1 MNLIIFLK
9 RVVSQILYEG
19 FIRLFVGQNIYK
31 SDNMVPSCDNE
42 IARFC
47 KKLTIL
53 TICILFAT
61 ISVISGQKVKEKTP
75 PLRERMFFG
84 GNLGLQF
91 GTYTNIHVTPIVG
104 LWVMPR
110 IAVGAGP
117 NFTYYKDPFFKTI
130 MYGGNAY
137 VEFVPIRDINN
148 ALQIG
153 LHMGIFLH
161 LEDELLSLESAVWD
175 PQNPNNRFSVNT
187 VLGGFGISQQL
198 GTRSSLNLMFLW
210 TLTNSGYS
218 LYNNPEI
225 RLSFN
230 F

>member
-1 MNLIIFLK
+1 M
-9 RVVSQILYEG
+9 VSH
-19 FIRLFVGQNIYK
+19 
-31 SDNMVPSCDNE
+31 CDFTT
-42 IARFC
+42 ARSC
-47 KKLTIL
+47 KKITIL

-61 ISVISGQKVKEKTP
+61 ISVTSGQKVKEQTP

-84 GNLGLQF
+84 GNLGLSF

-104 LWVMPR
+104 LWVLPR
-110 IAVGAGP
+110 VAVAAGP
-117 NFTYYKDPFFKTI
+117 NFTYYKDPYYETT

-137 VEFVPIRDINN
+137 VEFVPVRDINN

-175 PQNPNNRFSVNT
+175 PQNSSKRFSANT
-187 VLGGFGISQQL
+187 LLGGFGISQQL
-198 GTRSSLNLMFLW
+198 GTRSSINLMFLW
-210 TLTNSGYS
+210 TLTNSGYA

-225 RLSFN
+225 RVSFN

>member
-1 MNLIIFLK
+1 MSPL
-9 RVVSQILYEG
+9 
-19 FIRLFVGQNIYK
+19 
-31 SDNMVPSCDNE
+31 CDCT
-42 IARFC
+42 IARSAR
-47 KKLTIL
+47 KITIL
-53 TICILFAT
+53 TISILFA
-61 ISVISGQKVKEKTP
+61 SVSVTSAQKVKEQKP
-75 PLRERMFFG
+75 PLRERIFFG

-91 GTYTNIHVTPIVG
+91 GTYTNIHITPIVG

-110 IAVGAGP
+110 IAVAAGP
-117 NFTYYKDPFFKTI
+117 NFTYYKDPYYETT

-137 VEFVPIRDINN
+137 VEFVPVRDINN

-175 PQNPNNRFSVNT
+175 PQNPSKRFSANT
-187 VLGGFGISQQL
+187 LLGGFGISQQL
-198 GTRSSLNLMFLW
+198 GTRSSINLIFLW
-210 TLTNSGYS
+210 TLTNSGYA

-225 RLSFN
+225 RVSFN

>member
-1 MNLIIFLK
+1 MSPLCDCTLA
-9 RVVSQILYEG
+9 R
-19 FIRLFVGQNIYK
+19 
-31 SDNMVPSCDNE
+31 SCRK
-42 IARFC
+42 I
-47 KKLTIL
+47 TIL
-53 TICILFAT
+53 TICILFAAL
-61 ISVISGQKVKEKTP
+61 SVTSGQKVKEQKP

-110 IAVGAGP
+110 IAVAAGP
-117 NFTYYKDPFFKTI
+117 NFTYYKDPYYETI

-175 PQNPNNRFSVNT
+175 PQNPNDRFSANT
-187 VLGGFGISQQL
+187 LLGGFGISQQL
-198 GTRSSLNLMFLW
+198 GARSSLNLMFLW
-210 TLTNSGYS
+210 TLTNSGYA
-218 LYNNPEI
+218 LYSNPEI
-225 RLSFN
+225 RVSFS